1 MKFTIS
7 WLKDHLDTN
16 AKNQEI
22 LETLT
27 NLGLEVEESTD
38 QSKALQPF
46 VVAEV
51 QDVKK
56 HPDAD
61 KLQICGVNTGNK
73 TIEVVCGASNVRKGM
88 KSVFADLGTIIPSTG
103 DKITKVKIRGIYSHG
118 MLCSARDLGLSE
130 DHEGIIKLPDDSK
143 IGESCSKFLGL
154 NDFLISID
162 VTPNRS
168 DCLSVRGIARDLAAA
183 GLGKLKPLV
192 GKKVNGHFKSSI
204 NIILDF
210 PKTKSSLCPVFAGR
224 YIRNIKNAD
233 SPRWLSERLYSVG
246 LKPVSALVDI
256 TNYFTLN
263 LGRPLHVFDAKK
275 INGDLRVNLS
285 QSGEKLAALDG
296 KVYSLKDDMVVIRD
310 KNKVLS
316 LGGVIGGE
324 ESGCNHETTDTFLE
338 CAHFDPKSISSTG
351 RKLMIDSDSR
361 FRFERGVD
369 PTSVLPGIESATK
382 MIIDICGGE
391 PSEIV
396 IAGKKD
402 FTKKIINF
410 DLREVLKLTGLKIS
424 AQKIKTSL
432 ESLGFSLKGKGN
444 SFSVNVPSWRNDID
458 VPADLVEE
466 VLRIYGYDN
475 IPDEPFTKVSTS
487 VALGSSKQQ
496 KIKDTVKRSFATR
509 GFYEVITW
517 SFMDGKYASLFGGDN
532 QDLRLVNPISADLD
546 MMRPSILPNL
556 LTAAKKNL
564 DRGSGSFALFEIGP
578 SYSSIHSDG
587 QRLCAAGIRVGSTD
601 RHWRRPSKKV
611 DFYDVKADVL
621 SFLQISQI
629 SQENLEISNT
639 AAKWYHPARAASFS
653 QKDAL
658 PLVSFGELHPEVL
671 SSFNIKVPVVGF
683 ELYIDSL
690 ATLSGKKMMDDSGLT
705 LSSLQSVE
713 RDFAFVVDQ
722 KITSQEIVA
731 VSYTHLT
738 LPTILL
744 V

>member
-224 YIRNIKNAD
+224 YIRNIK
-233 SPRWLSERLYSVG
+233 
-246 LKPVSALVDI
+246 
-256 TNYFTLN
+256 T
-263 LGRPLHVFDAKK
+263 
-275 INGDLRVNLS
+275 
-285 QSGEKLAALDG
+285 
-296 KVYSLKDDMVVIRD
+296 
-310 KNKVLS
+310 
-316 LGGVIGGE
+316 
-324 ESGCNHETTDTFLE
+324 
-338 CAHFDPKSISSTG
+338 
-351 RKLMIDSDSR
+351 
-361 FRFERGVD
+361 
-369 PTSVLPGIESATK
+369 
-382 MIIDICGGE
+382 
-391 PSEIV
+391 
-396 IAGKKD
+396 
-402 FTKKIINF
+402 
-410 DLREVLKLTGLKIS
+410 
-424 AQKIKTSL
+424 
-432 ESLGFSLKGKGN
+432 
-444 SFSVNVPSWRNDID
+444 
-458 VPADLVEE
+458 
-466 VLRIYGYDN
+466 
-475 IPDEPFTKVSTS
+475 
-487 VALGSSKQQ
+487 
-496 KIKDTVKRSFATR
+496 
-509 GFYEVITW
+509 
-517 SFMDGKYASLFGGDN
+517 
-532 QDLRLVNPISADLD
+532 
-546 MMRPSILPNL
+546 
-556 LTAAKKNL
+556 
-564 DRGSGSFALFEIGP
+564 
-578 SYSSIHSDG
+578 
-587 QRLCAAGIRVGSTD
+587 
-601 RHWRRPSKKV
+601 
-611 DFYDVKADVL
+611 
-621 SFLQISQI
+621 
-629 SQENLEISNT
+629 
-639 AAKWYHPARAASFS
+639 
-653 QKDAL
+653 
-658 PLVSFGELHPEVL
+658 
-671 SSFNIKVPVVGF
+671 
-683 ELYIDSL
+683 
-690 ATLSGKKMMDDSGLT
+690 
-705 LSSLQSVE
+705 
-713 RDFAFVVDQ
+713 
-722 KITSQEIVA
+722 

-738 LPTILL
+738 LPTSDL